1 MRKFFG
7 IYALAIAGGLAIW
20 TMSTR
25 VPFRVINGGVAQ
37 TIPARSIDP
46 STLLL
51 VAVTLGVTVL
61 LAAWFRE
68 RRLSRNA
75 DSRDQLSANVDD
87 RLTRIEQ
94 TLESVAIE
102 IERIGEMERFA
113 TKLLAS
119 RQAEMELRSPVPPTA
134 PPRVITPH

>member
-1 MRKFFG
+1 MRKFWG
-7 IYALAIAGGLAIW
+7 IWALATVGALAMW
-20 TMSTR
+20 AMSAR
-25 VPFRVINGGVAQ
+25 VPIRVINGAVVP
-37 TIPARSIDP
+37 TPPLLNIDP
-46 STLLL
+46 TNVVL
-51 VAVTLGVTVL
+51 VAVIVGVMALLG
-61 LAAWFRE
+61 AWFRE

-75 DSRDQLSANVDD
+75 DSRDQLSASVDD
-87 RLTRIEQ
+87 RLARIEQ

-119 RQAEMELRSPVPPTA
+119 RQAEMELRSPIPPTA